1 MRKTTPRGKE
11 ERREALTGALQ
22 KNPCLTDADLSRMFG
37 VSVATIRLDRQ
48 ALGIPQMRSRILD
61 AVASLR
67 SEGQEELVV
76 FDVDQGRK
84 GFAMFCPTPDMA
96 SRDGFVGAEHLYGAA
111 AELAELIEGERFT
124 PVQVGNIKYKI
135 PVYPGTSLIAK
146 GEIARF
152 RGDRKYI
159 YISFSSRA
167 DEVFRAKFIME
178 VAK

>member
-1 MRKTTPRGKE
+1 MRKTTPSSRE
-11 ERREALTGALQ
+11 ERRDALTGALQ
-22 KNPCLTDADLSRMFG
+22 KNPCLTDADLARMFD

-61 AVASLR
+61 AVASFR
-67 SEGQEELVV
+67 PNGEEGLVV
-76 FDVDQGRK
+76 LDVEPGRK
-84 GFAMFCPTPDMA
+84 GFALFCPTQEMT
-96 SRDGFVGAEHLYGAA
+96 SRDGFVGAEYLYGAA
-111 AELAELIEGERFT
+111 AELAQRIQGERFT

-146 GEIARF
+146 GVITRF

-159 YISFSSRA
+159 YISFFSKA